1 MFTPWELITMSYMNI
16 TNMIQNGTPLLV
28 YQLSIPVTAHRTPVG
43 VIADIPRPI
52 AYDLTVLFFAHCFQL
67 LKNTFKEQI
76 EIKFCFQNLFINS
89 D

>member
-28 YQLSIPVTAHRTPVG
+28 YQLPIPFTAHRTPVG

-76 EIKFCFQNLFINS
+76 EIKFCFQNLLINS